1 MQHSIQEGNY
11 GPCNVT
17 LAKDGIE
24 CFLRGFHGVMT
35 GKTADA
41 PEVQSAIRNHP
52 AFKHK
57 GGKNERSNWEL
68 AFIDQIV
75 LESLSEYLKEYLN
88 KNTNL
93 NGKSSCDVILAESSQ
108 AKDRRIA
115 KGTAAWSLGH
125 PFNKAMGANPDDI
138 YERWKG
144 NDPRKRKSVFPA
156 VCPDIALLT
165 PFRVV
170 FECKYFNKQANRTAG
185 SELVHDLYQAF
196 FYRAMPTKSAGTA
209 GLKYG
214 WDYEYACFLA
224 YDETPNGR
232 LKKAWND
239 LSESTRKRFWEDSN
253 IFVMMLPE

>member
-1 MQHSIQEGNY
+1 
-11 GPCNVT
+11 
-17 LAKDGIE
+17 
-24 CFLRGFHGVMT
+24 MT

-115 KGTAAWSLGH
+115 KEQPRGHWGTHS
-125 PFNKAMGANPDDI
+125 I
-138 YERWKG
+138 RRWG
-144 NDPRKRKSVFPA
+144 RIRTIFMNDGR
-156 VCPDIALLT
+156 
-165 PFRVV
+165 
-170 FECKYFNKQANRTAG
+170 
-185 SELVHDLYQAF
+185 
-196 FYRAMPTKSAGTA
+196 
-209 GLKYG
+209 
-214 WDYEYACFLA
+214 
-224 YDETPNGR
+224 ETTR
-232 LKKAWND
+232 E
-239 LSESTRKRFWEDSN
+239 SESQFSQPCVP
-253 IFVMMLPE
+253 I